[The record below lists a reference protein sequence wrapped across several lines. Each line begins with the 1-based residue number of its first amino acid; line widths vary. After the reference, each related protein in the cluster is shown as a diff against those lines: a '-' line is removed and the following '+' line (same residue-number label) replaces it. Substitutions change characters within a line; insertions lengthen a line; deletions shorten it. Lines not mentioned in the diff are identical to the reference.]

1 MSLKIIFPKLL
12 PVNVYLVLLFS
23 GYVSG
28 SESDSSSSTDSGL
41 TDHTFH
47 MEDHSDHES
56 VASFLTTGSS
66 RMSRENTPALL
77 DELHDLRQATPL
89 REMTPFMEGNSKY
102 GCHFADDIFSCIF
115 LNENDCTS
123 VQNSLKFVS
132 EGPIDKFS
140 IGLGKGIV
148 LNRQQAI
155 IWSNVDLYLGHHMA
169 SLKFND

>member
-1 MSLKIIFPKLL
+1 M
-12 PVNVYLVLLFS
+12 YLVLLFS

-102 GCHFADDIFSCIF
+102 GCNFADSIFNCICW
-115 LNENDCTS
+115 NENDCAS

-132 EGPIDKFS
+132 QGPIDRFN
-140 IGLGKGIV
+140 IGLGKGV
-148 LNRQQAI
+148 VPNRQQTI
-155 IWSNVDLYLGHHMA
+155 IWSNDDIYVGHYMA
-169 SLKFND
+169 SLRCND